1 MAGELLT
8 QVDILEKGVERLERL
23 LSKLDPQELIR
34 LRSQT
39 MDLYAR
45 IKRWPKSITKTQSR
59 SNDQAPRRS
68 LEINSHPRNRQNIDK
83 SPSET

>member
-8 QVDILEKGVERLERL
+8 QVDILEERVERLERL

-34 LRSQT
+34 LRSQI

-45 IKRWPKSITKTQSR
+45 IKR
-59 SNDQAPRRS
+59 
-68 LEINSHPRNRQNIDK
+68 
-83 SPSET
+83 